1 MITVLNKN
9 KTSQQGNSA
18 YNLNQLN
25 SYLARKNFIN
35 SISAV
40 TNPVHSLTNFNTFMD
55 LIYTNNLQDNL
66 SLWFSAEYTK
76 RSGSIV
82 SNLQNIDEI
91 YFYSKDKNYSGQ
103 YLAYPTLM
111 SNKAKFDSTDSSIR
125 FTTTESL
132 YYHLDI
138 DKSLPLG
145 NSNKTIIIVMS
156 PLNSSYEYDTTE
168 NNWFFNYGLDWT
180 NSLEPSSEGL
190 CFTYDNLLS
199 NGKKFSYTIGGN
211 NNVLLAKNSSIDTKG
226 MVSIFYNNQNKLLS
240 KTFQSS
246 VNEIVPYV
254 EVVSGSPKSV
264 FTLPVT
270 LSEILSIEIYVSGI
284 ELTSSDYTIVGSTL
298 TVNTPLSVGE
308 TLSAYAIVS
317 TGLIDINHPINI
329 KSGNGF
335 FLNSHVINNS
345 INLTTSAFHK
355 MKNWKLY
362 EFMIFDTEL
371 GVNSTKF
378 INIYNYLN
386 TKYSLS

>member
-1 MITVLNKN
+1 
-9 KTSQQGNSA
+9 
-18 YNLNQLN
+18 
-25 SYLARKNFIN
+25 
-35 SISAV
+35 
-40 TNPVHSLTNFNTFMD
+40 
-55 LIYTNNLQDNL
+55 
-66 SLWFSAEYTK
+66 
-76 RSGSIV
+76 
-82 SNLQNIDEI
+82 
-91 YFYSKDKNYSGQ
+91 
-103 YLAYPTLM
+103 
-111 SNKAKFDSTDSSIR
+111 
-125 FTTTESL
+125 
-132 YYHLDI
+132 
-138 DKSLPLG
+138 
-145 NSNKTIIIVMS
+145 MS

-211 NNVLLAKNSSIDTKG
+211 NNVLLVKNSSIDTKG

-246 VNEIVPYV
+246 VNEIITYI
-254 EVVSGSPKSV
+254 ETVSGSPKSV

-270 LSEILSIEIYVSGI
+270 LSEILSIDIYVNEV
-284 ELTSSDYTIVGSTL
+284 ELISSDYSIVGNTL
-298 TVNTPLSVGE
+298 TVNTPLSVGV
-308 TLSAYAIVS
+308 TLSTYTTVS

-371 GVNSTKF
+371 GTNSTKF

-386 TKYSLS
+386 TKYNLL

>member
-9 KTSQQGNSA
+9 KTSEKGNSA

-40 TNPVHSLTNFNTFMD
+40 TNPVHTLTNFNTFME

-66 SLWFSAEYTK
+66 SLWFSGEYTK
-76 RSGSIV
+76 RSGTIV
-82 SNLQNIDEI
+82 SNLQDVDQI

-103 YLAYPTLM
+103 YLEYPTLM
-111 SNKAKFDSTDSSIR
+111 NNKAKFNSTDGSIR
-125 FTTTESL
+125 FTTTESF
-132 YYHLDI
+132 YYHLDL
-138 DKSLPLG
+138 DKALPLG

-180 NSLEPSSEGL
+180 SSLQPSNEGL
-190 CFTYDNLLS
+190 CFTYDNLVT

-211 NNVLLAKNSSIDTKG
+211 NNILLAKNSSIDTKG
-226 MVSIFYNNQNKLLS
+226 VVSIFYNNQNKKLS
-240 KTFQSS
+240 KRFQSS
-246 VNEIVPYV
+246 LDEILTFS
-254 EVVSGSPKSV
+254 EEVSGSPKSV

-270 LSEILSIEIYVSGI
+270 LSEILSIQVYVTGTLLNPSA
-284 ELTSSDYTIVGSTL
+284 YTIVDNTL
-298 TVNTPLSVGE
+298 TVNTPVAVGD
-308 TLSAYAIVS
+308 TLVSYIVLS
-317 TGLIDINHPINI
+317 TGLIDINHPIDI

-345 INLTTSAFHK
+345 VNLTTSAFHK
-355 MKNWKLY
+355 MKNWKFY
-362 EFMIFDTEL
+362 EFMIFDKEL
-371 GVNSTKF
+371 ETNKF
-378 INIYNYLN
+378 INVYNYLA